1 MIATGDKFISNNNT
15 LEKLSNNLP
24 GLYAVEM
31 EGAAFAQ
38 VACQEKISWLVIRV
52 ISDNADD
59 LAAQNFNQFLSEYKF
74 ESNNLLKV
82 MIENYENAPWELSN

>member
-1 MIATGDKFISNNNT
+1 
-15 LEKLSNNLP
+15 
-24 GLYAVEM
+24 M
-31 EGAAFAQ
+31 EGAALAQ

-74 ESNNLLKV
+74 ESNKLLKV
-82 MIENYENAPWELSN
+82 MIENYENAPCELNN